1 MNRII
6 LKNSALYQPTKLIQ
20 QQYSKTLV
28 RSLSSQ
34 TDNVK
39 QEQNATITELASQMS
54 WQDYFKLKKKRRII
68 ERVLS
73 VPTTV
78 AAAGGTATYL
88 LNTLEISATPELV
101 YGLDP
106 QIFLILAVAGSGM
119 IGYFMGPL
127 LENVVFRALYNK
139 QYHIIKQKDSDFF
152 KRIAKYRSNVTSQ
165 VVNQAPDFYGEKIF
179 SVKDYRTWL
188 RRQYEHKHSR
198 E

>member
-6 LKNSALYQPTKLIQ
+6 LKNSALYQPAKLIQ
-20 QQYSKTLV
+20 QQYSKTLI

-139 QYHIIKQKDSDFF
+139 QYHIIKQVILHRK
-152 KRIAKYRSNVTSQ
+152 
-165 VVNQAPDFYGEKIF
+165 
-179 SVKDYRTWL
+179 
-188 RRQYEHKHSR
+188 
-198 E
+198 